1 MTAAL
6 SYEVLMEDSWPREER
21 LSLIERV
28 NGALQLIPNFPETCK
43 SILDAV
49 IEEIDA
55 DNCSMMLKDPGTDL
69 LVLRA
74 ARGREDTRSNYYSP
88 EFSPGKRFRVGE
100 GVAGWVVEQ
109 GEPLMLNDVSLEP
122 RFVEVE
128 GSRSHV
134 RSLLC
139 VPIKENGEIVG
150 VFNLSRSREAA
161 FNEYDKVAISYISTQ
176 VGAVLSSTR
185 YAAELQEIHKFEGT
199 RRTNKTGSANNPD
212 VLDQTHPHRDEL
224 ETGKELP
231 KKGRPVSRG
240 TPQGA
245 QPYYVNDSFIFFGE
259 KMDRIREL
267 IDQVA
272 NTDVTVLIQGESGT
286 GKEIVARALHHSS
299 PRRNEPF
306 IKVNC
311 AALPEELLESELF
324 GYEKGAFTGAYR
336 QKPGKFELAHN
347 GTMFLDEIGDISP
360 PLQAKLLQVLQDG
373 EFSRLGGKADIQ
385 VDVRVLVAT
394 NKDLEEAVRVGR
406 FREDL
411 YYRLNVVNI
420 VVPPLRERKQEIPVF
435 INHFLDK
442 YAEKYD
448 KAVNPPSPKLMKM
461 FINNPW
467 SGNIRELENMI
478 KRLVLLGDEA
488 AIIEEM
494 SSEIKR
500 RKVFQKSKQQ
510 HQTSFPPVL
519 PLKEVGRR
527 ASMQAEREAILKV
540 LAQTNWNRKRAA
552 KLLSISYKAIL
563 YKIKEYGITR

>member
-1 MTAAL
+1 MNDTL
-6 SYEVLMEDSWPREER
+6 PREER
-21 LSLIERV
+21 LTLIERV

-49 IEEIDA
+49 IEEINA
-55 DNCSMMLKDPGTDL
+55 DNCSMMLKDPATNL

-74 ARGREDTRSNYYSP
+74 ARGREDKRSNYYSP

-109 GEPLMLNDVSLEP
+109 GEPLVLDDVSLEP
-122 RFVEVE
+122 RFVEIE

-161 FNEYDKVAISYISTQ
+161 FSEYDKVAISYISTQ
-176 VGAVLSSTR
+176 VGAVLASTR
-185 YAAELQEIHKFEGT
+185 YAAELREMGKSQGT
-199 RRTNKTGSANNPD
+199 RKTGKTEAAGNPD
-212 VLDQTHPHRDEL
+212 FLSEMPPHREEL
-224 ETGKELP
+224 RMGKGLP
-231 KKGRPVSRG
+231 KRGPVTAR

-245 QPYYVNDSFIFFGE
+245 EPYYVNDSFIFFGE

-272 NTDVTVLIQGESGT
+272 GTDVTVLIQGESGV
-286 GKEIVARALHHSS
+286 GKEIVARTVHLSS
-299 PRRNEPF
+299 PRKDKAF

-336 QKPGKFELAHN
+336 QKPGKFELAHS
-347 GTMFLDEIGDISP
+347 GTIFLDEIGDISP
-360 PLQAKLLQVLQDG
+360 SLQAKLLQVLQDG
-373 EFSRLGGKADIQ
+373 EFSRLGGKTDIQ

-394 NKDLEEAVRVGR
+394 NKDLEQAVRMGR

-420 VVPPLRERKQEIPVF
+420 VVPPLRERKREIPVF

-442 YAEKYD
+442 YAKKYEKE
-448 KAVNPPSPKLMKM
+448 ANPPSPKLMKM
-461 FINNPW
+461 FNNHPW

-478 KRLVLLGDEA
+478 KRLVLLGDEG
-488 AIIEEM
+488 AIIDEM

-500 RKVFQKSKQQ
+500 RKGFQRSKPQFQ
-510 HQTSFPPVL
+510 NPSPPVI

-527 ASMQAEREAILKV
+527 AAMQAEREAILKV
-540 LAQTNWNRKRAA
+540 LAQTKWNRKKAA

-563 YKIKEYGITR
+563 YKIQQYGITR